1 MLAAVGTT
9 SALFDPDRIDVSL
22 NGVTICRNGGIG
34 DDRSLVDLSGRKIEI
49 VIDLRAGSES
59 ATIMTNDLTAEY
71 VHENSVY
78 SS

>member
-1 MLAAVGTT
+1 VLAAVGTT
-9 SALFDPDRIDVSL
+9 SALFDPDRIDVSM
-22 NGVTICRNGGIG
+22 NGITICRNGGIG

-49 VIDLRAGSES
+49 IIDLRAGSES